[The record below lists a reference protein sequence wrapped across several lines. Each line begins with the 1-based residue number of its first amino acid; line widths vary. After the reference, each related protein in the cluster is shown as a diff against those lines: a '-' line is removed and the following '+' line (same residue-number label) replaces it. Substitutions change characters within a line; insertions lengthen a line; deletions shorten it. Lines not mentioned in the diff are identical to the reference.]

1 MKGNPMHY
9 DSKAAQYDAEVPTLD
24 ESTSPESYTRTRKCI
39 EFTAF
44 FLLSYAVALVVIYT
58 LLKLFGV

>member
-1 MKGNPMHY
+1 MHQ
-9 DSKAAQYDAEVPTLD
+9 DNNAVKHEDFPETH
-24 ESTSPESYTRTRKCI
+24 TSPESYTRTRKCI